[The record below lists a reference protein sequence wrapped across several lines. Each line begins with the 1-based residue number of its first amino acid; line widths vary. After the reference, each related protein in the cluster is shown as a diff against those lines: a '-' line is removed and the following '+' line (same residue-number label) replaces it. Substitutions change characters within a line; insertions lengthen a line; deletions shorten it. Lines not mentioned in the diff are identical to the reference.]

1 MYRTTV
7 TLEPDVEAL
16 LARVMAERGISFNE
30 ALNEAVRDGLS
41 RAPRPNYAFPT
52 FAMGAPRMD
61 LTHASGLAAQLQDE
75 DGRRT

>member
-1 MYRTTV
+1 
-7 TLEPDVEAL
+7 
-16 LARVMAERGISFNE
+16 MAERGISFNE

-61 LTHASGLAAQLQDE
+61 LTHASRLAAQLQDE
-75 DGRRT
+75 DDRRT